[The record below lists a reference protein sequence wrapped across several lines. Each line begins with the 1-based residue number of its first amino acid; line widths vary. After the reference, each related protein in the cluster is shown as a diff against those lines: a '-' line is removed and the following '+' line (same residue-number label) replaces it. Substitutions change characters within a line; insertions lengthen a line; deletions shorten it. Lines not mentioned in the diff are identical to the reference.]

1 MECKS
6 GRSRKVKSD
15 MANPQFPIFIPSKSR
30 WEQRLTQRAL
40 EDLKVPYY
48 VVVEPQEAEQ
58 YRAVTDERYGTVL
71 VLPFSNLGLGA
82 VPARNWIKKYSIEAL
97 KVEKHW
103 QIDDDMACF
112 YRLHNNLKIR
122 VADGTIFRVAE
133 DFCDRF
139 SNVALAGF
147 HYDFFA
153 KRKQKL
159 PPFYLNLRVY
169 STTLVNNAIPY
180 EWRGRYNDDTDMNLR
195 CLKAGWCTINFV
207 TFLAGTVTTMAISG
221 GMTDLYKKSE
231 NIKEDGRFKMAQA
244 LVDAHPDVTTITWRF
259 QHWQHL
265 VDYSRFKR
273 NELRMRKDAVIPE
286 QDPYDWKVVTLP

>member
-1 MECKS
+1 MSVTTKY
-6 GRSRKVKSD
+6 
-15 MANPQFPIFIPSKSR
+15 PIYIPSKSR
-30 WEQRLTQRAL
+30 WDDKQRLTAQAL
-40 EDLKVPYY
+40 EELKLQYFI
-48 VVVEPQEAEQ
+48 VVEPQEAEK
-58 YRAVTDERYGTVL
+58 YEAAVDKRFGTVL

-82 VPARNWIKKYSIEAL
+82 VPARNWIKQHSISRGDAR
-97 KVEKHW
+97 HW
-103 QIDDDMACF
+103 QIDDDMQCF
-112 YRLHNNLKIR
+112 YRLHDNMKIR
-122 VADGTIFRVAE
+122 VGDGAIFRIAE
-133 DFCDRF
+133 DFVDRYE
-139 SNVALAGF
+139 NVALAGF

-221 GMTDLYKKSE
+221 GMTDLYKKSA

-273 NELRMRKDAVIPE
+273 NQLRLRKDAVIPE
-286 QDPYDWKVVTLP
+286 EDPFDWKVVTLP